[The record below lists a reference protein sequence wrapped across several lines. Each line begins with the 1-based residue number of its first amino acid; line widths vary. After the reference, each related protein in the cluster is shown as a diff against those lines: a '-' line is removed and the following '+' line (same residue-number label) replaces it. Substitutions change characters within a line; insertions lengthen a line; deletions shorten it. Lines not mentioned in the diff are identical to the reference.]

1 MLYRCFISLLLA
13 AFTAPAALALD
24 ENEEAIRAA
33 VHRNGGAALE
43 LLEEA
48 VNINSGTL
56 NAKGVRAVGQ
66 LFRNAFEDVGFS
78 TRWIDGEAFG
88 RGGHLVARYGSRGPR
103 VLLIGH
109 LDTVF
114 ARDSEFQRFE
124 RIDERYARGPG
135 ISDMKG
141 GNVVILEAVKALAAA
156 GVLDELQLCVVLTG
170 DEESRGAPLALANR
184 ELLAAGDWADIAL
197 GFEDGDSDPRTAVT
211 ARRSSSRWTLTVTGK
226 AAHSSQ
232 IFRDDVGYGAALEIA
247 RILDEW
253 RSALSAVPNLTF
265 NPGMV
270 MAGTDLER
278 GADDTRGTVFGKG
291 NVIARSAIAT
301 GGMRAISPE
310 QIAIAETA
318 MRRILA
324 ENLPHTSAT
333 LEFDHGYP
341 PMAPTEGNE
350 RLLTVYSELSQEL
363 GHGPVEAVDPR
374 RAGAAD
380 ISFVAA
386 RVGAALDGLGLM
398 GSGGHTV
405 NEVADLF
412 TLSSQTERAA
422 LLLYR
427 IARGRAGPDI
437 AP

>member
-13 AFTAPAALALD
+13 AFVVSPASALD
-24 ENEEAIRAA
+24 ETEEAIRAA
-33 VHRNGGAALE
+33 IHLNGGDALE

-56 NAKGVRAVGQ
+56 NREGVRAVGQ
-66 LFRNAFEDVGFS
+66 LFRDAFDELGFT
-78 TRWIDGEAFG
+78 TRWIDGESFG
-88 RGGHLVARYGSRGPR
+88 RGGHLVARYGRRGPR
-103 VLLIGH
+103 ILLIGH

-114 ARDSEFQRFE
+114 APDSEFQRFE

-141 GNVVILEAVKALAAA
+141 GNVIILEAAKALAAA
-156 GVLDELQLCVVLTG
+156 GVLDELQLWVILTG

-232 IFRDDVGYGAALEIA
+232 IFRDDVGYGAALEIS

-253 RSALSAVPNLTF
+253 RKALSAVPNLTF

-270 MAGTDLER
+270 MAGTDLELS
-278 GADDTRGTVFGKG
+278 ADDTRGTVFGKG

-301 GGMRAISPE
+301 GGMRAISAE

-324 ENLPHTSAT
+324 ANLSHTSAT
-333 LEFDHGYP
+333 LEFEHGYP
-341 PMAPTEGNE
+341 PMAPTEANE
-350 RLLTVYSELSQEL
+350 RLLAAYSELSQEL
-363 GHGPVEAVDPR
+363 GHGAVVAVEPR

-380 ISFVAA
+380 ISFVAD

-412 TLSSQTERAA
+412 TLPSQTERAA

-427 IARGRAGPDI
+427 IARGKAGPGVD
-437 AP
+437 P